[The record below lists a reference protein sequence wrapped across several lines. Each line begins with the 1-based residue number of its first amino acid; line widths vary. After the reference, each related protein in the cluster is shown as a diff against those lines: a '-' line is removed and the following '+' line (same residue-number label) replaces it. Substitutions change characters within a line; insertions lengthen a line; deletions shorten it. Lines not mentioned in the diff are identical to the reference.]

1 MAKEREDYSGPIENT
16 INYEDFS
23 KEFLLKLMRIWQVH
37 WDEFVTNFVMVGS
50 LMEGIG
56 QEKTLELQFKVFE
69 AVLPSTMAKIAELAK
84 CDIDT
89 QVGRCKA
96 SMLAIDNIEERYD
109 CHWEVKSDNEVLL
122 VIDRCRVVDTMRALG
137 DLGTLRKICLEK
149 DPEYGEMLHAFPGHS
164 QKTKVTMLKVPETLD
179 PPPEGE
185 PVCIW
190 RWALEE

>member
-1 MAKEREDYSGPIENT
+1 
-16 INYEDFS
+16 
-23 KEFLLKLMRIWQVH
+23 
-37 WDEFVTNFVMVGS
+37 MVGS